1 MGLYLEDFAVG
12 QRFRSPTRTVT
23 ETDVVM
29 FAALSGDYNEV
40 HTSETW
46 AVESG
51 PFGRRVAHGLLCLGL
66 GHALMLRLGILEGTA
81 VALLGFEH
89 WQFMAPVFFG
99 DTLHVDFAVVAARP
113 SRSQPDRGI
122 VTFACDYLNQQGVVT
137 QQGQLSVMVRRRP
150 GGAAALPGDGGR
162 GV

>member
-1 MGLYLEDFAVG
+1 MGLYLEDFSVG

-46 AVESG
+46 ATESG

-81 VALLGFEH
+81 VALLGFES
-89 WQFMAPVFFG
+89 WQFTAPVFFG
-99 DTLHVDFAVVAARP
+99 DTLHVDFEVVTARP
-113 SRSQPDRGI
+113 SRSQADRGI
-122 VTFACDYLNQQGVVT
+122 VTFACDYLNQDSTVT
-137 QQGQLSVMVRRRP
+137 QRGQLSVMVRRRP
-150 GGAAALPGDGGR
+150 QAPSGSPR
-162 GV
+162 